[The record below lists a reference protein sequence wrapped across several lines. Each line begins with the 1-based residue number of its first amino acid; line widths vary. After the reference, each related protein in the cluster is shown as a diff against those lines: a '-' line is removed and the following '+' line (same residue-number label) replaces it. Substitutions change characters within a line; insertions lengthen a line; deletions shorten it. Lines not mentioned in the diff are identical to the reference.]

1 MTGWRRSWRRQ
12 AVAAIVGAGL
22 CGSVIADI
30 DSSAYDAGGAIRS
43 EAQREAM
50 RRQMDA
56 ERAAE
61 QRREAEAAQREA
73 ELHAQR
79 EARQAARPYAE
90 RLLEAHC
97 TACHGTANY
106 ADKRHTVLGWHLV
119 MLRMRYLNGAV
130 IDAEDLGLIRDELLR
145 QHGPTRAEWVI
156 ESGALGLALAAA
168 AALPWL
174 LRRMLRRRRRC

>member
-1 MTGWRRSWRRQ
+1 MTGWRRPWRRL
-12 AVAAIVGAGL
+12 AVAALLGAGL
-22 CGSVIADI
+22 CGSAIADI

-73 ELHAQR
+73 ELQAQR
-79 EARQAARPYAE
+79 EARQAARPFPE
-90 RLLEAHC
+90 RLLEARC
-97 TACHGTANY
+97 TACHDASNY
-106 ADKRHTVLGWHLV
+106 AGKRHTVLGWHLV

-130 IDAEDLGLIRDELLR
+130 IDAEERGLIRDQLLR

-156 ESGALGLALAAA
+156 EFGALGLASAAA

-174 LRRMLRRRRRC
+174 LRRVLRRRRRR